1 MGGILDQDIKF
12 LPGVGPQRKVL
23 LAKELGIETYAD
35 LLAYYPYK
43 YVDRSKVYPIR
54 ELNSEMPFVQVKGRI
69 LSFEQYDMG
78 GRKKRLVAHFS
89 DGTGVVDL
97 VWFTYVQHAQK
108 TYKIGVEYV
117 VFGRPGIYGGRFQFA
132 HPEMEEVTKQL
143 SLIMEDGAVSAGEW
157 DTLEEIRKKLL
168 EFRRRADENLAVLEK
183 AAKIGKF
190 D

>member
-97 VWFTYVQHAQK
+97 VWFTYVQ
-108 TYKIGVEYV
+108 
-117 VFGRPGIYGGRFQFA
+117 
-132 HPEMEEVTKQL
+132 L
-143 SLIMEDGAVSAGEW
+143 SLIH
-157 DTLEEIRKKLL
+157 I
-168 EFRRRADENLAVLEK
+168 
-183 AAKIGKF
+183 
-190 D
+190 

>member
-12 LPGVGPQRKVL
+12 LPGVGPQRKAL

-132 HPEMEEVTKQL
+132 HPEMEGLATPEPEEENAPLRQL
-143 SLIMEDGAVSAGEW
+143 PESKMLIVEDNDSIREMLANIFKPYYHVLTAADGAV
-157 DTLEEIRKKLL
+157 
-168 EFRRRADENLAVLEK
+168 
-183 AAKIGKF
+183 
-190 D
+190 